1 MENGTR
7 LNRFLA
13 MCGIGARRKV
23 EEIIASGRVR
33 INGKVVLLPGYRVG
47 PDTDVSVDGKT
58 VRPQEHRY
66 LVMNKPAGVVCAVE
80 DGFDP
85 TVLGLLPPEF
95 QNTRLFPV
103 GRLDKE
109 SRGLLIL
116 TNDGAF
122 AQEIL
127 HPSKRILR
135 EYEAML
141 DHSITRKEVRK
152 WMAGALLDG
161 RLLKPVNVLLLDK
174 EPAGCWVSVV
184 LAEGVKREVRR
195 MAAEIGCDVVVLVRK
210 RIGKMELKNLQQGHF
225 IEMSRGALW
234 NAIRSGGVV

>member
-23 EEIIASGRVR
+23 EDIIASGRVR
-33 INGKVVLLPGYRVG
+33 INGKVVLLPGYRVE
-47 PDTDVSVDGKT
+47 PDMNVSVDGQN
-58 VRPQEHRY
+58 VQPQEHRY
-66 LVMNKPAGVVCAVE
+66 LVMNKPEGVVCAVE
-80 DGFDP
+80 DGYDP

-95 QNTRLFPV
+95 QTVRLFPV

-109 SRGLLIL
+109 SRGLLII

-135 EYEAML
+135 EYVAML
-141 DHSITRKEVRK
+141 DHAITRKEVRK
-152 WMAGALLDG
+152 WMAGTMLDG
-161 RLLKPVNVLLLDK
+161 RLIKPVNVLLLDK

-195 MAAEIGCDVVVLVRK
+195 MAAEIGCNVVVLVRK
-210 RIGKMELKNLQQGHF
+210 RIGKMELKNLQQGQF
-225 IEMSRGALW
+225 IEMSRGSLW